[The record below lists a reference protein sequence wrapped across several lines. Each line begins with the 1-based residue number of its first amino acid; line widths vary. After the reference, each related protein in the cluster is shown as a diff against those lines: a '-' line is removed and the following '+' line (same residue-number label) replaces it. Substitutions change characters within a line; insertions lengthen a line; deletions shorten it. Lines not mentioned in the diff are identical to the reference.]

1 MPPAVVVA
9 TVILLVLLAA
19 ALLRRPGR
27 ESALGLIEQQLVELR
42 ARFDQLVAAHQQV
55 PTALAQG
62 RAEQARVL
70 EDVRERLGQLGEVTK
85 RLETMGETVTEVQQL
100 LQIPKLRGTI
110 GEVWLEELLQQI
122 LPASHYEI
130 QYQFRSGARV
140 DAVLKLGQRLV
151 PVDAKFP
158 LEACQRMLRAA
169 GPEAER
175 ERRAFTRSL
184 RERIDEIAD
193 KYVRP
198 DEGTYEFALMYI
210 PAERVYYE
218 AVLRAE
224 DPGDGKSILSHAMR
238 RRVIPVS
245 PHTFYAY
252 LLVILHGLK
261 GMRVEERAHEIQGQL
276 GGLRQQFEGF
286 WAAFQT
292 LGSHLANAQKK
303 FEESAR
309 QAGRVRDRFEQV
321 AGAGGEEDGPPALGR
336 GEDSSAPRGN
346 PDGGPVVD

>member
-1 MPPAVVVA
+1 MPAAVA
-9 TVILLVLLAA
+9 LAGLILLVLLAVV
-19 ALLRRPGR
+19 LSRRRRPSGDR
-27 ESALGLIEQQLVELR
+27 ALGLIQQQLVELR
-42 ARFDQLVAAHQQV
+42 GRFDQLVTVQQQV
-55 PTALAQG
+55 PTALAMG

-100 LQIPKLRGTI
+100 LQVPKLRGTI

-122 LPASHYEI
+122 LPASHYQM
-130 QYQFRSGARV
+130 QYQFQSGARV

-158 LEACQRMLRAA
+158 LEACQRMLRSTGA
-169 GPEAER
+169 EAER

-184 RERIDEIAD
+184 KDRIDEIAD
-193 KYVRP
+193 NYVRP

-210 PAERVYYE
+210 PAESVYYE
-218 AVLRAE
+218 AVLRGE
-224 DPGDGKSILSHAMR
+224 DPSDGKSILGHAMA

-261 GMRVEERAHEIQGQL
+261 GMRVEERAQEIQAELAAL
-276 GGLRQQFEGF
+276 GQQFAGF
-286 WAAFQT
+286 WTAFET
-292 LGSHLANAQKK
+292 LGAHLANAQKK
-303 FEESAR
+303 HEEAAR
-309 QAGRVRDRFEQV
+309 HGKRVRDRV
-321 AGAGGEEDGPPALGR
+321 DRLTGAGGEEIGERAPPPSPALGE
-336 GEDSSAPRGN
+336 GEDRDA
-346 PDGGPVVD
+346 